1 MCCSGAARDRS
12 FGADC
17 LRPEPGLSIVK
28 TRRRARARLEGHAP
42 SRRAVVGT
50 GQRVLATDLRG
61 VNWMDFSPD
70 GKWLLIASAH
80 APVTLFEVATG
91 ARLPLATLPTS
102 QAVAWRP

>member
-1 MCCSGAARDRS
+1 
-12 FGADC
+12 
-17 LRPEPGLSIVK
+17 
-28 TRRRARARLEGHAP
+28 
-42 SRRAVVGT
+42 
-50 GQRVLATDLRG
+50 VLATDLRG

-80 APVTLFEVATG
+80 APVTLFEVATD